1 MTQHS
6 IEAKTLPELK
16 QLALDELGLT
26 RDEVKQHGDMRSR
39 STWLKAVKSALNEG
53 KTTQEH
59 QNLSI
64 IQAIELSDN
73 TPNPGELP
81 DNATSEKPIELS
93 TVPYLEKPET
103 LARLERYFT
112 KKYRAK
118 EFVKPSD
125 LEQLKRT
132 ERAFSEYE
140 NWMYPGKFVNVQ
152 IMGFCQTL
160 FFDEIGHIYFFP
172 FEGKATIGYH
182 LSRFVREAT
191 PVNIICKKAVEYL
204 NKLYKTVTGGGNATI
219 NV

>member
-16 QLALDELGLT
+16 QLALEELGLT
-26 RDEVKQHGDMRSR
+26 REAVKQHGDMRSR
-39 STWLKAVKSALNEG
+39 STWLKAINQAYKDGL
-53 KTTQEH
+53 TTQKYKE
-59 QNLSI
+59 LPVTK
-64 IQAIELSDN
+64 AIALPDNVTGSEALSDN
-73 TPNPGELP
+73 TP
-81 DNATSEKPIELS
+81 SEKQIQLS
-93 TVPYLEKPET
+93 TVPYLEKPEI

-172 FEGKATIGYH
+172 FEGKATTGYH

-204 NKLYKTVTGGGNATI
+204 NKLYKTVTGGGIATAA
-219 NV
+219 V